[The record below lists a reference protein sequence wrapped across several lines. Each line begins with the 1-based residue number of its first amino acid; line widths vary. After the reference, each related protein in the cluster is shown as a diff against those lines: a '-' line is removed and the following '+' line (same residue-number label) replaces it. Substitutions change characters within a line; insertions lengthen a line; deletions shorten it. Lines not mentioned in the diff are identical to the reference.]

1 MNLLYGTLHNIC
13 AMSDVQLFW
22 TVFSNKAHS
31 TNGQNN
37 STSVFSILFII
48 LCIQAI
54 WNIYKVGVKEV
65 KNGLIYYPCKID
77 KDLKKYKWIRY
88 GNNGL
93 KGFWRAWTFGKLDT
107 TWEEFRYRDM
117 LKYHIPAF
125 ENAEVHQD
133 FTSDLKKM
141 NPIIFTPGIMGTTTL
156 CSSICIELASY
167 GFYVYCI
174 EHTDKS
180 FCYYLDTDGGYK

>member
-1 MNLLYGTLHNIC
+1 MVLCIISVLCLMLNFFGLFSQTRLIPLMARIIPLLYFQYF
-13 AMSDVQLFW
+13 SLFY
-22 TVFSNKAHS
+22 VFKPS
-31 TNGQNN
+31 G
-37 STSVFSILFII
+37 
-48 LCIQAI
+48 
-54 WNIYKVGVKEV
+54 IYKVGVKEV